1 MAFSVGRKNIF
12 IVFTSK
18 YVLSEPLNYQLHPFL
33 QVRTT
38 LLERRTLLD
47 HEDKAVLRRA
57 LDKVADSVPVRGTAS
72 MPERLEAIAR
82 CCTESLVLNQSNV
95 KPSDMFVLQEYWW
108 QNEIPHG
115 QPVLWVL
122 LSEYRDVLCGN
133 RGF

>member
-1 MAFSVGRKNIF
+1 M
-12 IVFTSK
+12 
-18 YVLSEPLNYQLHPFL
+18 
-33 QVRTT
+33 
-38 LLERRTLLD
+38 
-47 HEDKAVLRRA
+47 LRRA

-82 CCTESLVLNQSNV
+82 CCKESLVIKHPNV
-95 KPSDMFVLQEYWW
+95 KASDVFVLQKYRW

-122 LSEYRDVLCGN
+122 LSEHRDVLCGN